1 MSRKGDYSDE
11 MFTKRLSDE
20 DVEAVLSGQAPD
32 DPELAEIARVLSAL
46 DSEKFA
52 DKTGEKAAEFARRA
66 AAMTQTGE
74 HAKLAATARYRR
86 GLSLT
91 PRLAPAA
98 VAAILILTAM
108 TGVAV
113 ASDSS
118 VPGDA
123 LYGIDRAL
131 ERIGIGDG
139 GDAERIEE
147 ASVLTDNGDSAEA
160 LELLAETFDLE
171 SSEAS
176 DALLRASQRIRE
188 NEAANGEVADLLEWM
203 STADFRDREFGED
216 VADQAR
222 DLGNGGQGTGSEDRG
237 KSGEAPGQNNET
249 PGQSGDQSQGTQD
262 KDNPGQGGQG
272 QGQGNNGSTS
282 GQSQK
287 P

>member
-1 MSRKGDYSDE
+1 MTRNADYSDE
-11 MFTKRLSDE
+11 MFTKRLSDD
-20 DVEAVLSGQAPD
+20 DVEAVLSGHAPD
-32 DPELAEIARVLSAL
+32 DAELAEIARVLNAL
-46 DSEKFA
+46 DPQRFT
-52 DKTGEKAAEFARRA
+52 DDTGEKAAAFARRA
-66 AAMTQTGE
+66 AAMAGTGE
-74 HAKLAATARYRR
+74 HAKFAATARFRR

-98 VAAILILTAM
+98 VAAILLLTAM

-131 ERIGIGDG
+131 ERIGVGDG
-139 GDAERIEE
+139 GAAERIEE
-147 ASVLTDNGDSAEA
+147 ASILTDNGDNAEA

-176 DALLRASQRIRE
+176 DALLRASQRIRD
-188 NEAANGEVADLLEWM
+188 NAAANAELADMLDWM
-203 STADFRDREFGED
+203 SQADSRDREFGQD
-216 VADQAR
+216 VADQAQ
-222 DLGNGGQGTGSEDRG
+222 DLGNGGQGTEDRG
-237 KSGEAPGQNNET
+237 QSGEVPGQNEET
-249 PGQSGDQSQGTQD
+249 PGQTGDQGQGSEDQET
-262 KDNPGQGGQG
+262 PGQGQGNQG

>member
-1 MSRKGDYSDE
+1 MSGSDDYSDE
-11 MFTKRLSDE
+11 MFTMRLSDE
-20 DVEAVLSGQAPD
+20 DVEAVLSGRAFD
-32 DPELAEIARVLSAL
+32 DPDLAEVARVLSAL
-46 DSEKFA
+46 DPQRFVDE
-52 DKTGEKAAEFARRA
+52 TGERAAVFARRA
-66 AAMTQTGE
+66 AAVARIGE
-74 HAKLAATARYRR
+74 PTKLAATARYRR

-98 VAAILILTAM
+98 VAAIFLFAT

-139 GDAERIEE
+139 GNVERIEE
-147 ASVLTDNGDSAEA
+147 ASVLTEQGDAVEA

-171 SSEAS
+171 SSQAA

-188 NEAANGEVADLLEWM
+188 NAAAKTEVADMLDWM
-203 STADFRDREFGED
+203 ANTDLRSREFGQN
-216 VADQAR
+216 VAEQAQG
-222 DLGNGGQGTGSEDRG
+222 LGKGGQGNEDRG
-237 KSGEAPGQNNET
+237 QSGEAPGQNKET
-249 PGQSGDQSQGTQD
+249 PGQTKDQGQGS
-262 KDNPGQGGQG
+262 QGGQG
-272 QGQGNNGSTS
+272 QGQGSQGQGSSGTS
-282 GQSQK
+282 PGQSDK